1 MSKSILVIDT
11 PNNCGECKICASWQE
26 CAFSTR
32 EYWCA
37 ASDSGYVNPDMK
49 PNWCPLKP
57 IPEKYKIGNVVENY
71 YDNDYA
77 YGYNACINKILGDT
91 K

>member
-11 PNNCGECKICASWQE
+11 PNNCGECKICVSWQE

-49 PNWCPLKP
+49 PSWCPLKP
-57 IPEKYKIGNVVENY
+57 LPEKRIEGGTWMMSGYSADDFVV
-71 YDNDYA
+71 
-77 YGYNACINKILGDT
+77 GYNVCINEILGE
-91 K
+91 